1 MIIRVLIAVV
11 LAVPAYFYT
20 MRYNIHM
27 FQQNGYKNKE
37 HLHWLKKKFRLQWI
51 LYFGLALGIVTCVFP
66 YLALEIFEYL
76 VLFVIIV
83 VYRAMKRMNTK
94 KKLVYTA
101 RVKRLLATELIL
113 TAAVFALVCGFGG
126 MKRIPGLCLI
136 LVSVNLFLDIV
147 ANVINHPMEA
157 GINQH
162 YINDAVR
169 KLKSVPGLT
178 VIGVTGSYGKTSVKF
193 YLQTLLQE
201 KYNVLVTPESFNTPM
216 GVVRT
221 IRGSLKPTTEIFV
234 CEMGARHVGDIKE
247 ICDMVHPEH
256 GVITS
261 IGPQHLETFFN
272 MENIQKTKFE
282 LADALPEGG
291 MLFLN
296 GDNDYIQQQAASPAY
311 DQTPEKIFYY
321 SETEGTGYCAKD
333 VKVSQ
338 LGTEF
343 TVVTPDGESERFQM
357 RLIGAHNVI
366 NVVGAIAVAHRM
378 GMTLQELRIPVRR
391 IEPVPHRMQ
400 MREHGLVTIIDD
412 AYNSNPVVHGTN
424 VEDGAFQG
432 YLKTMGIPFVGCD
445 VTASAIGM
453 DKYIM
458 KAVLKECD
466 VPVLDAQLYTLADY
480 AEMETLLDKVEKG
493 LGYPV
498 IVKPV
503 NLGSSVGISVAKNR
517 VELTHSVDDAFKYA
531 TKVLVEHAI
540 TNLREINCSVLGDE
554 NDAIAS
560 ECEEP
565 LHTKDI
571 LSYEDKYVSNAK
583 GSGSKGMAS
592 VSRKIPAELSPE
604 KREEVRELAVRS
616 FKALGCNGVSRIDF
630 MIDEDNGKLYFNE
643 INTIPGSLAFYLW
656 DPVGVPYKELLDRM
670 IQLSLKRARTE
681 ERLTFTFDTNI
692 LNSASFGGSKGG
704 KL

>member
-101 RVKRLLATELIL
+101 RVKRLLTTELIL
-113 TAAVFALVCGFGG
+113 TAAVFALVCGLGG

-169 KLKSVPGLT
+169 KLKSVQGLT

-247 ICDMVHPEH
+247 MCRLVHPTI
-256 GVITS
+256 GIITS
-261 IGPQHLETFFN
+261 VGPQHLETFKSI
-272 MENIQKTKFE
+272 ERIAKTKYE
-282 LADALPEGG
+282 LIDALPTTDSHSYFYNDGSYCLQMYQKTEKPKTLCGSDESADVYATDCRVSGEG
-291 MLFLN
+291 
-296 GDNDYIQQQAASPAY
+296 S
-311 DQTPEKIFYY
+311 IF
-321 SETEGTGYCAKD
+321 TLH
-333 VKVSQ
+333 VKGKGSIECH
-338 LGTEF
+338 T
-343 TVVTPDGESERFQM
+343 
-357 RLIGAHNVI
+357 RLLGAHSIQNI
-366 NVVGAIAVAHRM
+366 LLAAAVASDLGLSLKQIAH
-378 GMTLQELRIPVRR
+378 GVEKLQPVKNRLELMNSP
-391 IEPVPHRMQ
+391 
-400 MREHGLVTIIDD
+400 GSFTIIND
-412 AYNSNPVVHGTN
+412 AFNSNPVGAKAALEVLRQFPQRRIIITPGM
-424 VEDGAFQG
+424 VELGEKEAEYNREFGRQMAGCVDIAIIVGKGRATPILDG
-432 YLKTMGIPFVGCD
+432 
-445 VTASAIGM
+445 
-453 DKYIM
+453 
-458 KAVLKECD
+458 LKEAGF
-466 VPVLDAQLYTLADY
+466 P
-480 AEMETLLDKVEKG
+480 
-493 LGYPV
+493 
-498 IVKPV
+498 
-503 NLGSSVGISVAKNR
+503 
-517 VELTHSVDDAFKYA
+517 
-531 TKVLVEHAI
+531 
-540 TNLREINCSVLGDE
+540 DE
-554 NDAIAS
+554 NAYRVDS
-560 ECEEP
+560 LEESTRL
-565 LHTKDI
+565 LHTLIKPTDTV
-571 LSYEDKYVSNAK
+571 LYENDLPDHYQEA
-583 GSGSKGMAS
+583 
-592 VSRKIPAELSPE
+592 
-604 KREEVRELAVRS
+604 
-616 FKALGCNGVSRIDF
+616 
-630 MIDEDNGKLYFNE
+630 
-643 INTIPGSLAFYLW
+643 
-656 DPVGVPYKELLDRM
+656 
-670 IQLSLKRARTE
+670 
-681 ERLTFTFDTNI
+681 
-692 LNSASFGGSKGG
+692 
-704 KL
+704 